1 MPQFDSNQSI
11 AYVKL
16 IHRPKASFM
25 MEIKSCTRVTLAL
38 DIIKKITSGTFSGY
52 HELSIIKHQI
62 DLYDLISVTDSDSM
76 SLSCNVDTVPCSPDN
91 ICWKA
96 AKLLKEMC
104 NIDKNVHIDIDKNIP
119 VMGGLA
125 GGSANAAATIQLLN
139 NYWELGLSTETMMSI
154 GRKLGMDVPFYFLG
168 KTAFDSEATAVLY
181 PIPTN
186 IQLNFI
192 LAVPEFGVSTKAA
205 YSSID
210 YNSIGKKTNETE
222 MLIKSLKDNS
232 GHIYRFLHNDFEN
245 NVFKEFPRLADIK
258 KELLDAG
265 CATAMLSGSGSTVLG
280 LVEKESNIEN
290 IARKISCRTIIAH
303 TLNN

>member
-1 MPQFDSNQSI
+1 
-11 AYVKL
+11 
-16 IHRPKASFM
+16 M

-62 DLYDLISVTDSDSM
+62 DLYDLISITDSDSM

-96 AKLLKEMC
+96 ADLLKEMC

-139 NYWELGLSTETMMSI
+139 NYWELGLSTETMMSV

-181 PIPTN
+181 PIPTKT
-186 IQLNFI
+186 QLTFI
-192 LAVPEFGVSTKAA
+192 LAIPDFGVSTKAA

-210 YNSIGKKTNETE
+210 YDRIGKKTDQTE
-222 MLIKSLKDNS
+222 MLVEGLKSGNRDI
-232 GHIYRFLHNDFEN
+232 HRYFHNDFEI
-245 NVFKEFPRLADIK
+245 NVFVEYPRLS
-258 KELLDAG
+258 ELKDELIDAG
-265 CATAMLSGSGSTVLG
+265 CITAFLSGSGSTIIGVCNDSIDA
-280 LVEKESNIEN
+280 EKIVS
-290 IARKISCRTIIAH
+290 RISCKTIISH
-303 TLNN
+303 TLQN

>member
-1 MPQFDSNQSI
+1 
-11 AYVKL
+11 
-16 IHRPKASFM
+16 

-38 DIIKKITSGTFSGY
+38 DIIKKITSGTYSGY

-62 DLYDLISVTDSDSM
+62 DLYDLISVTDSDTM
-76 SLSCNVDTVPCSPDN
+76 SLSCNVDTVPCSSDN

-96 AKLLKEMC
+96 ADLLKEMC
-104 NIDKNVHIDIDKNIP
+104 CIDKNIHIDIDKNIP

-139 NYWELGLSTETMMSI
+139 TYWELGLSNETMMSV

-181 PIPTN
+181 PIPTKTK
-186 IQLNFI
+186 LTFI
-192 LAVPEFGVSTKAA
+192 LAIPDFGVSTKAA

-210 YNSIGKKTNETE
+210 YDRIGKKTDQTE
-222 MLIKSLKDNS
+222 KLISCLKNDSN
-232 GHIYRFLHNDFEN
+232 HIYQFLHNDFEN
-245 NVFKEFPRLADIK
+245 NVFKEYPRLATIK
-258 KELLDAG
+258 NELLDAG

-280 LVEKESNIEN
+280 LVEKDSQVEN
-290 IARKISCRTIIAH
+290 ISRKISCRTIIAH
-303 TLNN
+303 TLND